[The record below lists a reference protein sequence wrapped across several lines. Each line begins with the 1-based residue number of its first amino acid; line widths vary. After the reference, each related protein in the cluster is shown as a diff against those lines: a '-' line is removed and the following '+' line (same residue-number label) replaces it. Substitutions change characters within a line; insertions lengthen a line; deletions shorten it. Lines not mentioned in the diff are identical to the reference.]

1 MTEFFLSGETS
12 IAFERSG
19 AGPVVIFLHGIGG
32 NKSNWSV
39 QLEDLSDAFL
49 CVAWDAR
56 GYLDSK
62 SVDQPFSIEASADDL
77 CSLLDELNAPK
88 AHIVGLS
95 MGGYIALEFY
105 NRHPDRV
112 ATLTLA
118 GTGPGSVVL
127 SREEVEEFLAI
138 RLAPLDSGAT
148 MEDVAT
154 SVVAA
159 LAGKNTT
166 KEMRAQLWRSTA
178 TVPVATY
185 RRALI
190 AVMDTDYLKVLPRIV
205 VPTLII
211 VGTDDRVI
219 GQAETDALL
228 NGIKDS
234 EVVLLSGAGHL
245 CNIDSPSE
253 FNSALRRFLM
263 PYRHMQ

>member
-1 MTEFFLSGETS
+1 MTEFFKRGELC
-12 IAFERSG
+12 IAFDRSG
-19 AGPVVIFLHGIGG
+19 AGPVVVFLHGIGG
-32 NKSNWSV
+32 NKSNWST
-39 QLEDLSDAFL
+39 QLEDLSDEFL

-77 CSLLDELNAPK
+77 CALLDELDAPR

-105 NRHPDRV
+105 NRYPNRV

-127 SREEVEEFLAI
+127 DREEAEEFLAI

-154 SVVAA
+154 SVVTA
-159 LAGKNTT
+159 LAGRNTT

-178 TVPVATY
+178 SVPVATY
-185 RRALI
+185 RQALI
-190 AVMDTDYLKVLPRIV
+190 AVMDTDYLAVLQRIV
-205 VPTLII
+205 APTLII

-219 GQAETDALL
+219 GQAETDALSS
-228 NGIKDS
+228 GIKDS
-234 EVVLLSGAGHL
+234 EVVMLQGAGHL
-245 CNIDSPSE
+245 CNIDSASE